1 MSSAS
6 LPLTLDDLN
15 PGERVRILRHHATGA
30 VRQRLMDLGL
40 MPDAQLELVR
50 VAPLGDPIEV
60 RVGACSV
67 VMRRREAA
75 SVEVRRDV

>member
-1 MSSAS
+1 MTTAFHS
-6 LPLTLDDLN
+6 LDELI
-15 PGERVRILRHHATGA
+15 PGERARIVCHHAQGA